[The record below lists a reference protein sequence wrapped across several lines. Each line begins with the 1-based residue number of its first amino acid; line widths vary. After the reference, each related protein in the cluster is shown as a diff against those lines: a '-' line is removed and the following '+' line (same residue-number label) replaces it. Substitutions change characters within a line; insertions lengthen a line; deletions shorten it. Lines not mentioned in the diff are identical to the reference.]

1 MDPLHFCISILPVSI
16 YMLLIGSINLSRRSL
31 VTTGARDL
39 AALAIAVSGFM
50 IAGPLELFLPEAV
63 AAVLGA
69 WVWVPLIMLY
79 ALVTT
84 LVLLLMR
91 PRLVIYNI
99 SASQLRVLLER
110 VLRELDPQTSW
121 AGNAAS
127 APNLGVQLAVES
139 YPGIRNVSLSSV
151 GPEQSQDGWH
161 HLRVHL
167 AAELAQHTQPRNAQG
182 ASYVMLSLVLA
193 GTVLYSVV
201 MGQQEI
207 AQAFVEMLRIEGNGP

>member
-1 MDPLHFCISILPVSI
+1 MDPLHFCISILPVSV

-63 AAVLGA
+63 AAVLGG

-99 SASQLRVLLER
+99 SAAQLQPLLQRVLLE
-110 VLRELDPQTSW
+110 LDPQASW

-127 APNLGVQLAVES
+127 APNLGLQLALEA

-151 GPEQSQDGWH
+151 GPEQSQDGWY

-167 AAELAQHTQPRNAQG
+167 AAELATHEQPRNAQG
-182 ASYVMLSLVLA
+182 ASYVMLAVVLA

-207 AQAFVEMLRIEGNGP
+207 AQAFVEMLRI